1 MTGIH
6 VTQSFDTRSQFQSRM
21 RPRKRTPLPELDH
34 LQLQHHLEQCERF
47 RQPEWRL
54 LACVLRDKIKMT
66 DPVSDPP
73 ARDLAIGGSRVTY
86 SVNRGPARTGLLAH
100 RARSASGISVI
111 PVASLLGATLIGM
124 VAGQRAPLL
133 LEGGS
138 VLTVRLLEV
147 SSPA

>member
-6 VTQSFDTRSQFQSRM
+6 VTQSFDTRSQFLSRM

-47 RQPEWRL
+47 RQPAWRL

-73 ARDLAIGGSRVTY
+73 RPRSGDRRIARDLFGEPGSGPDRPSGPSRPIGIGYQRHP
-86 SVNRGPARTGLLAH
+86 GGL
-100 RARSASGISVI
+100 
-111 PVASLLGATLIGM
+111 
-124 VAGQRAPLL
+124 VAGCHADRDGGRAARAI
-133 LEGGS
+133 
-138 VLTVRLLEV
+138 VTRRRV
-147 SSPA
+147 SPHGEAP